1 MWFGLVKSKHQALSS
16 ENSAKIPKN
25 DAEEFDFFAALI
37 SPLIT
42 DIREKNIEAR
52 TITVKQKDDAQII
65 ILNTGADANVKAKA
79 KARADMET
87 PLEDAFDRILS
98 FLGNRL
104 DLATAGKE
112 ILAIDTL
119 VERIFVRKALF
130 EPIEYPVFDESGKT
144 GQTAVLKN
152 PVAIVARKGLRA
164 FYIANNEE
172 TKAADKIYIPIRV
185 EMSKELKDKL
195 VNSLYTHPAMKLL
208 TRPGISNQIGINPD
222 TKLMEIVISQF
233 VPGYP
238 SPDIHGIKVGEMIY
252 IWLEVMD
259 RKYYNKILTQIYE
272 IINDFAIKEMK
283 NDSSDFENHIE
294 IKPAVFLTRMGI
306 GGELCSQVILN
317 GTGCLFTSLQGTNK
331 IMLPAGRMDEIA
343 SMGITLKP
351 NSDT

>member
-1 MWFGLVKSKHQALSS
+1 MWFGLVKSKVEAL
-16 ENSAKIPKN
+16 PTKN
-25 DAEEFDFFAALI
+25 DAEEFGFFAALI

-42 DIREKNIEAR
+42 DMKEKNIEAR

-65 ILNTGADANVKAKA
+65 ILNTGADASVRTKVKA
-79 KARADMET
+79 RVNVDT
-87 PLEDAFDRILS
+87 RLEDAFDKILF

-104 DLATAGKE
+104 DPTTAGKE

-119 VERIFVRKALF
+119 VERIFVRKPLA
-130 EPIEYPVFDESGKT
+130 EPLEYPVFDESGKT

-164 FYIANNEE
+164 VYIANNEE
-172 TKAADKIYIPIRV
+172 IKTADKIYIPVRV

-195 VNSLYTHPAMKLL
+195 VNSLYTHPAVKLL
-208 TRPGISNQIGINPD
+208 TRPGISNQIGISPD
-222 TKLMEIVISQF
+222 TRLMETVISQL

-238 SPDIHGIKVGEMIY
+238 SPEIHDIKVGEMIY
-252 IWLEVMD
+252 IWLEVTD

-272 IINDFAIKEMK
+272 IINDFAINEMK
-283 NDSSDFENHIE
+283 SDSDDFEHKVE
-294 IKPAVFLTRMGI
+294 IKPAVFLTRIGI

-331 IMLPAGRMDEIA
+331 VVLPAGRMSEID

>member
-1 MWFGLVKSKHQALSS
+1 MWFGLVKSKVDALPT
-16 ENSAKIPKN
+16 KD
-25 DAEEFDFFAALI
+25 DADGFGFFAALI

-42 DIREKNIEAR
+42 DMKEKDIETR

-65 ILNTGADANVKAKA
+65 ILKTGADANFKTKA
-79 KARADMET
+79 KARANVET
-87 PLEDAFDRILS
+87 PLEYAFDRILS

-104 DLATAGKE
+104 DPATAGKE

-119 VERIFVRKALF
+119 VERIFVRKTLS

-164 FYIANNEE
+164 LSIASNEE
-172 TKAADKIYIPIRV
+172 TKAADKIYIPVMV

-195 VNSLYTHPAMKLL
+195 VNSLYTHPAVKLL

-222 TKLMEIVISQF
+222 TRLMEIVISQL

-283 NDSSDFENHIE
+283 SDSDDFELQVE
-294 IKPAVFLTRMGI
+294 IKPAVFMTRMGI
-306 GGELCSQVILN
+306 GGELCSQVMLN
-317 GTGCLFTSLQGTNK
+317 GTGCLFTSLQGTK
-331 IMLPAGRMDEIA
+331 KVILPAGRLSEIA